1 MINKE
6 SVRSAPLNKEMVN
19 FSPFTV
25 RTLRWPHKKL
35 VTTTYLPQVIYE
47 SLFLLVKG
55 DVKDKVGGSK
65 S

>member
-1 MINKE
+1 MINKV
-6 SVRSAPLNKEMVN
+6 SVRSAPLTKKVVN

-47 SLFLLVKG
+47 PLFLLVKG